1 MTQYSLKASVK
12 TRKLLQV
19 QETDWTRM
27 VQMKPLEAEIAQLL
41 AHLVWLL
48 NGLYLF
54 SHNANLFWISLSSS

>member
-41 AHLVWLL
+41 ATCMASKRALPLFPQCKSVL
-48 NGLYLF
+48 N
-54 SHNANLFWISLSSS
+54 